1 MTGFDFVVIGVV
13 ALSVLL
19 GLMRGAVKEI
29 LSLAAWVLA
38 FVAAKTFAA
47 TAAGVMPDFI
57 SNAALRYLAGFI
69 LVFIVVMALAMLLSL
84 LLSESLKALGLGMVD
99 RMLGGVFGFLRGMVI
114 VTMLVLLAGLTQ
126 LPKTE
131 VWRQASLSG
140 VFEIL
145 AIMVKPWLPMDL
157 ANHIHYR

>member
-1 MTGFDFVVIGVV
+1 VTGFDFVAIGIV
-13 ALSVLL
+13 ALSVLI
-19 GLMRGAVKEI
+19 GLMRGAVKEV

-57 SNAALRYLAGFI
+57 NNPALRYLAGFI
-69 LVFIVVMALAMLLSL
+69 MVFIVVMALAMLLSL
-84 LLSESLKALGLGMVD
+84 LLSESLKALGLGAMD
-99 RMLGGVFGFLRGMVI
+99 RILGVVFGFLRGIVI
-114 VTMLVLLAGLTQ
+114 VTILVLMAGLTQ
-126 LPKTE
+126 LPKTD

-140 VFEIL
+140 VFENL
-145 AIMVKPWLPMDL
+145 AIMVQPWLPIDL